1 MVGHS
6 LLNWSVSDHDL
17 LNRSVS
23 EERNHSNGESQSVEP
38 VSIRSWS
45 VSEKLGQREGLALDS
60 PMFYG
65 SAPDI

>member
-1 MVGHS
+1 MVSHS
-6 LLNWSVSDHDL
+6 LLNQSVSDHGL
-17 LNRSVS
+17 LN
-23 EERNHSNGESQSVEP
+23 
-38 VSIRSWS
+38 WS